1 MILGEFFDIVDR
13 LVKRKNK
20 MLVGNY
26 KSENKKGFV
35 MVVPCQENQG

>member
-1 MILGEFFDIVDR
+1 MILGDCFDIVDR

-20 MLVGNY
+20 MSVGNY

-35 MVVPCQENQG
+35 LVIPCQENQG